1 MNIFIGI
8 LSWRSP
14 LTLKNS
20 LSSYQ
25 KNGLFECADEILIF
39 FNEISG
45 KDEKIAKRYKL
56 NYIGAAQNIGI
67 GKALKALVTHSQCDY
82 FLFLEEDWVLIENP
96 EITRKRIKTAINL
109 LEEGRADVVR
119 LRHRLKYGDPLYTI
133 IFKGAEMKTP
143 EYLFESIHW
152 IDHPE
157 NKFPQFISKLSI
169 NDEEWFLS
177 SAHYACYT
185 NNPCIYRRE
194 FLTNNVLPFTFGEG
208 LALEEDLQPWWRGQ
222 DFKICQ
228 GSGLFEHKRLD
239 RNNNRF
245 FWVLPWLEIPGIW
258 VRQAARS
265 LGLRRSHLERLGLL
279 TPRDE
284 VNAKEDK

>member
-1 MNIFIGI
+1 VNIFIGI

-96 EITRKRIKTAINL
+96 ETTQKRIKTAINL

-119 LRHRLKYGDPLYTI
+119 
-133 IFKGAEMKTP
+133 
-143 EYLFESIHW
+143 
-152 IDHPE
+152 
-157 NKFPQFISKLSI
+157 
-169 NDEEWFLS
+169 
-177 SAHYACYT
+177 
-185 NNPCIYRRE
+185 
-194 FLTNNVLPFTFGEG
+194 
-208 LALEEDLQPWWRGQ
+208 
-222 DFKICQ
+222 
-228 GSGLFEHKRLD
+228 
-239 RNNNRF
+239 
-245 FWVLPWLEIPGIW
+245 
-258 VRQAARS
+258 
-265 LGLRRSHLERLGLL
+265 
-279 TPRDE
+279 
-284 VNAKEDK
+284 